1 MSTPEVKVKN
11 AVKKLL
17 KENNAYFCMP
27 VSGGFG
33 ASGVPDI
40 IACYRGF
47 FVGIEC
53 KAGNNTPTALQ
64 KKNLQDIVNAGGG
77 VAVINEDNLED
88 VEILLRAFDR
98 ALISLERL
106 REKK

>member
-11 AVKKLL
+11 KVKKLL

-27 VSGGFG
+27 VTGGFG

-47 FVGIEC
+47 FIGIEC
-53 KAGNNTPTALQ
+53 KAGNNVPTALQ
-64 KKNLQDIVNAGGG
+64 KKHLQDIVNAGGG

-98 ALISLERL
+98 ALVNLKKL
-106 REKK
+106 GEKK

>member
-88 VEILLRAFDR
+88 VDILLRAFDR
-98 ALISLERL
+98 ALINLEKL
-106 REKK
+106 GEKK

>member
-11 AVKKLL
+11 KVKKLL

-47 FVGIEC
+47 FIGIEC

-77 VAVINEDNLED
+77 VAVINEDNVED

-98 ALISLERL
+98 ALINLEKLKER
-106 REKK
+106 K

>member
-1 MSTPEVKVKN
+1 MTPEAKVKDK
-11 AVKKLL
+11 VKKLL
-17 KENNAYFCMP
+17 KDNNAYFCMP

-47 FVGIEC
+47 FIGIEC

-77 VAVINEDNLED
+77 VAVINEDNVED

-98 ALISLERL
+98 ALVALDKL

>member
-47 FVGIEC
+47 FIGIEC

-98 ALISLERL
+98 ALINLEKL
-106 REKK
+106 GEKK

>member
-11 AVKKLL
+11 KVKKLL
-17 KENNAYFCMP
+17 KDNNAYFCMP

-47 FVGIEC
+47 FIGIEC

-98 ALISLERL
+98 ALINLEKL
-106 REKK
+106 GEKK

>member
-11 AVKKLL
+11 KVKKLL

-27 VSGGFG
+27 ISGGFG

-47 FVGIEC
+47 FIGLEC
-53 KAGNNTPTALQ
+53 KAGNNVPTALQ
-64 KKNLQDIVNAGGG
+64 KKNLQEIVNAGGG

-98 ALISLERL
+98 ALVNLKKL
-106 REKK
+106 GEKK

>member
-11 AVKKLL
+11 KVKKLL

-47 FVGIEC
+47 FIGIEC
-53 KAGNNTPTALQ
+53 KAGSNTPTALQ

-77 VAVINEDNLED
+77 VAVINEGNVED

-98 ALISLERL
+98 ALINLEKL
-106 REKK
+106 GEKK

>member
-11 AVKKLL
+11 KVKKLL

-47 FVGIEC
+47 FIGIEC
-53 KAGNNTPTALQ
+53 KAGVNTPTALQ

-77 VAVINEDNLED
+77 VAVVNEDNVED

-98 ALISLERL
+98 ALINLEKL
-106 REKK
+106 GEKK

>member
-11 AVKKLL
+11 KVKKLL

-47 FVGIEC
+47 FIGIEC

-77 VAVINEDNLED
+77 VAVVNEGNVED

-98 ALISLERL
+98 ALINLEKL
-106 REKK
+106 GEKK

>member
-47 FVGIEC
+47 FIGIEC